1 MKRLKYSRMLL
12 CLSLIIALS
21 ACGKKDA
28 PAVTTTPTSEPTG
41 TTAPPETTVPPTT
54 SVPSYEISI
63 GMTMEELRGIMGSDG
78 ERLNDSVPRYSW
90 TLADGRV
97 LTVSLTRPTAISDFP
112 WNWLVS
118 EFKLDNGKYFQEPF
132 SIMITPAAV
141 VPPTIP
147 ESCEI
152 SLGMTHREISKIMGS
167 DGILYNHGWLGYEW
181 ELADGSTLII
191 VFDRP
196 GDDAPRPVELPAEW
210 LATQFWFGSGTP
222 FFTEPSTITVSPAQ
236 PDLEE

>member
-97 LTVSLTRPTAISDFP
+97 LTVSLTRPTAISEFP
-112 WNWLVS
+112 RNWLVS
-118 EFKLDNGKYFQEPF
+118 GFKLDNGEYFQEPS

-152 SLGMTHREISKIMGS
+152 SLGMTQREISKIMGS
-167 DGILYNHGWLGYEW
+167 NGIRVNRSWLGYEW
-181 ELADGSTLII
+181 KLADGTTLII
-191 VFDRP
+191 VFDKPDDYASRP
-196 GDDAPRPVELPAEW
+196 IELPADW
-210 LATQFWFGSGTP
+210 VADAFQFGVSAP